1 MSSIATIRGVVCTP
15 GAIAYDHKPGVCS
28 SESLFWP
35 MFRMPIYTCISIAN
49 VMALRGMSCCIMS
62 VMFCSIS
69 YHIIDELKSSSN
81 AIINRKYLLDGLE
94 KIKTRGYDG
103 AGIATM
109 SPRQGQM
116 VR

>member
-1 MSSIATIRGVVCTP
+1 MGDV
-15 GAIAYDHKPGVCS
+15 
-28 SESLFWP
+28 LF
-35 MFRMPIYTCISIAN
+35 
-49 VMALRGMSCCIMS
+49 
-62 VMFCSIS
+62 

-81 AIINRKYLLDGLE
+81 AIIIRKYLLDGLE

-116 VR
+116 VRYDPWGPSSRLGICLI

>member
-1 MSSIATIRGVVCTP
+1 MGDV
-15 GAIAYDHKPGVCS
+15 
-28 SESLFWP
+28 LF
-35 MFRMPIYTCISIAN
+35 
-49 VMALRGMSCCIMS
+49 
-62 VMFCSIS
+62 